1 MAELVLALLPEALR
15 IHRLPAS
22 ARLAQVLKDT
32 ASASSPGNSAT
43 DQTLFATLHSRD
55 ELSIVCDANLK
66 VTSEQSSGPWRAM
79 YVVGQLDFALTG
91 VMAGLAQPLAAAKIS
106 IFAISSFDTD
116 YLLVKADALDSAV
129 AALKSAGYSFG
140 HAH

>member
-15 IHRLPAS
+15 IHRLPGS

-32 ASASSPGNSAT
+32 ASASSPGNSAK

-91 VMAGLAQPLAAAKIS
+91 ILAGLTQPLAAAKIS

-116 YLLVKADALDSAV
+116 YLLVREDSRAQ
-129 AALKSAGYSFG
+129 AHRSLQQAGYEIR
-140 HAH
+140 AA